1 MNNQMKNNYSNK
13 IINYFNFK
21 NKFYNLVNKKVV
33 IEIMIVLKFKYNKV
47 KKTRKIKLLLI
58 NTLKNL

>member
-1 MNNQMKNNYSNK
+1 MKNNYSNK